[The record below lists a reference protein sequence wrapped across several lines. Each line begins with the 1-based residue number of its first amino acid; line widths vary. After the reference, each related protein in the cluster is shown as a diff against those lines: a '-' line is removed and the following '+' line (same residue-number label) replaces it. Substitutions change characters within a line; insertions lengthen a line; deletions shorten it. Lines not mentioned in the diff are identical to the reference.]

1 MSGSSLVARF
11 LEGNTVDNYVS
22 VLQNEINK
30 INLDWEVCP
39 DNTESDIEKLISQN
53 AKLLICTPGLRF
65 QFNRTGFDKNNIIY
79 LSSMEYANNVITRAL
94 KRINE
99 IDNTQ

>member
-1 MSGSSLVARF
+1 MSIIIIFIYGVYLR
-11 LEGNTVDNYVS
+11 ERNG
-22 VLQNEINK
+22 
-30 INLDWEVCP
+30 
-39 DNTESDIEKLISQN
+39 
-53 AKLLICTPGLRF
+53 KLLIYTPGLRF

-99 IDNTQ
+99 IDKTQ